1 MNRIVLITGATSG
14 IGKSTAEAF
23 AKQQDH
29 LILIGRRSDRL
40 QAVSESLIY
49 TYGIKVQTLSL
60 DVRNREA
67 VFNAIETLPKEW
79 KQIDILVNNAGLALG
94 RDSIQDA
101 ELDDMENMLQTNV
114 NGLLYIS
121 KAVMPG
127 MIERKKGHII
137 NIGSVAGREV
147 YANGNVYC
155 ASKFAVDAL
164 SKSMRIDLLPHHI
177 KVTVIHPGAV
187 ETEFSLVRYKG
198 DNNKADATYIGYQAL
213 SPQDIANTIL
223 YTANLPEHVC
233 INDLT
238 ITCTAQADVN
248 HFHKTI

>member
-1 MNRIVLITGATSG
+1 MNRIIIITGATSG

-29 LILIGRRSDRL
+29 LILIGRRADRL
-40 QAVSESLIY
+40 HSISESL
-49 TYGIKVQTLSL
+49 TNTHGIKVHTLTL

-67 VFNAIETLPKEW
+67 VFNSITSLPQEW
-79 KQIDILVNNAGLALG
+79 KKIDVLVNNAGLALG
-94 RDSIQDA
+94 RESIQEA
-101 ELDDMENMLQTNV
+101 SLDDMETMLQTNV

-121 KAVMPG
+121 KAIIPG

-164 SKSMRIDLLPHHI
+164 SKSMRIDLLSHNI
-177 KVTVIHPGAV
+177 KVTAINPGAV

-198 DNNKADATYIGYQAL
+198 DDNKAATTYIGFNPL
-213 SPQDIANTIL
+213 TPQDIANTIL
-223 YTANLPEHVC
+223 YTANLPEHIC

-248 HFHKTI
+248 HFYKTS

>member
-1 MNRIVLITGATSG
+1 MKRIILITGATSG

-23 AKQQDH
+23 AKQQDN

-40 QAVSESLIY
+40 QSISESLIS
-49 TYGIKVQTLSL
+49 TYGIKVHCLAL
-60 DVRNREA
+60 DVRNKES
-67 VFNAIETLPKEW
+67 VFNAIGTLPLEW
-79 KQIDILVNNAGLALG
+79 KQIDVLVNNAGLALG
-94 RDSIQDA
+94 RDSIQDGS
-101 ELDDMENMLQTNV
+101 LDDMETMLQTNV

-121 KAVMPG
+121 KALMPL

-155 ASKFAVDAL
+155 ASKYAVDAL
-164 SKSMRIDLLPHHI
+164 SKSMRIDLLPHSI
-177 KVTVIHPGAV
+177 KVTVINPGAV

-198 DNNKADATYIGYQAL
+198 DSNKADATYLGYTPL
-213 SPQDIANTIL
+213 SPTDIADAIL

-248 HFHKTI
+248 HFYKTN

>member
-1 MNRIVLITGATSG
+1 MNRIILITGATSG

-23 AKQQDH
+23 AKQQDQ
-29 LILIGRRSDRL
+29 LILTGRRADRL
-40 QAVSESLIY
+40 QSISESLIHSF
-49 TYGIKVQTLSL
+49 GIKVHTVTL
-60 DVRNREA
+60 DVRNRDA
-67 VFNAIETLPKEW
+67 VFQAIETLPQEW
-79 KQIDILVNNAGLALG
+79 KQIDVLVNNAGLALG
-94 RDSIQDA
+94 RESIQDA
-101 ELDDMENMLQTNV
+101 ALDDMETMLQTNV
-114 NGLLYIS
+114 NGLLYVS
-121 KAVMPG
+121 KAVIPG

-164 SKSMRIDLLPHHI
+164 SKSMRIDLLSHNI

-187 ETEFSLVRYKG
+187 ETEFSIVRYKG
-198 DNNKADATYIGYQAL
+198 DDNKAAATYLGYKPLA
-213 SPQDIANTIL
+213 PQDIANTIL

-248 HFHKTI
+248 HFYKTV